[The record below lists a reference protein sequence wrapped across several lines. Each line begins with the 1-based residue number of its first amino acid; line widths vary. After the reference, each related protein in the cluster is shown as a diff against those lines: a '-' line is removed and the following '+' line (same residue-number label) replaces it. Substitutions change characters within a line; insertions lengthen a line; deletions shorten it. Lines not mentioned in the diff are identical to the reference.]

1 MQMNRLQKSIAH
13 TLLDL
18 ALELGHHYSFSP
30 HVMGVQIYR
39 TSDCHGT
46 DTLYLDKPDNE
57 LIAKLDKVVQQAY
70 EL

>member
-1 MQMNRLQKSIAH
+1 MNRLQKSIAH

-30 HVMGVQIYR
+30 HVMGVNIYR
-39 TSDCHGT
+39 TSDCHAT
-46 DTLYLDKPDNE
+46 DTLYLDAPEKD
-57 LIAKLDKVVQQAY
+57 LIAKLDRVVQQAY

>member
-1 MQMNRLQKSIAH
+1 MTRLQKSIAH

-18 ALELGHHYSFSP
+18 ALELGHQYQFSH
-30 HVMGVQIYR
+30 HVMGVSIYR
-39 TSDCHGT
+39 TSDCKST
-46 DTLYLDKPDNE
+46 DTLYLDLPEVD

>member
-1 MQMNRLQKSIAH
+1 MTRFQKAIAQ

-30 HVMGVQIYR
+30 HVMGVTIYR
-39 TSDCHGT
+39 TSDCTAT
-46 DTLYLDKPDNE
+46 DTLYLDKEEGD
-57 LIAKLDKVVQQAY
+57 LIRLLDKVIQQAY

>member
-1 MQMNRLQKSIAH
+1 MTRLQKSIAQ

-30 HVMGVQIYR
+30 HVMGVNIYR
-39 TSDCHGT
+39 TSDCHAT
-46 DTLYLDKPDNE
+46 DTLYLDAPEKD
-57 LIAKLDKVVQQAY
+57 LISKLDKVVQQAY

>member
-1 MQMNRLQKSIAH
+1 MNRLQKSVAQ

-46 DTLYLDKPDNE
+46 DTLYLDSPQDE
-57 LIAKLDKVVQQAY
+57 LISKLDKVVQQAY

>member
-1 MQMNRLQKSIAH
+1 MTRLQKSIAQ

-18 ALELGHHYSFSP
+18 ALELGHHYNFSP

-39 TSDCHGT
+39 TSDCQGT
-46 DTLYLDKPDNE
+46 DTLYLDAPEND
-57 LIAKLDKVVQQAY
+57 LIKKLDKVVQQAY

>member
-1 MQMNRLQKSIAH
+1 MQMTRLQKSIAQ

-30 HVMGVQIYR
+30 HVMGVNIYR
-39 TSDCHGT
+39 TSDCHAT
-46 DTLYLDKPDNE
+46 DTLYLDAPEKD
-57 LIAKLDKVVQQAY
+57 LISKLDKVVQQAY

>member
-1 MQMNRLQKSIAH
+1 MQMNRLQKSIAQ

-30 HVMGVQIYR
+30 HVMGVNIYR
-39 TSDCHGT
+39 TSDCHAT
-46 DTLYLDKPDNE
+46 DTLYLDAPENE

-70 EL
+70 DL

>member
-1 MQMNRLQKSIAH
+1 MTRFQKAIAQ

-30 HVMGVQIYR
+30 HVMGVTIYR
-39 TSDCHGT
+39 TSDCEAT
-46 DTLYLDKPDNE
+46 DTLYLDKPEEE
-57 LIAKLDKVVQQAY
+57 LIRMLDKVVQQAY